1 MPGGIHALT
10 PPSNKQTKKSLTSA
24 LTYENEYFYDSPNAM
39 ISHFKGEEK
48 EAHNL
53 NKSLFLEKEKI
64 RCYRGS
70 LVSLDFNPC
79 LFSLLFLFPP
89 FSFLVIFPAPDR

>member
-39 ISHFKGEEK
+39 IIPTLKVK
-48 EAHNL
+48 KKRPITL
-53 NKSLFLEKEKI
+53 I
-64 RCYRGS
+64 RVFFWKRRK
-70 LVSLDFNPC
+70 LDVTED
-79 LFSLLFLFPP
+79 L
-89 FSFLVIFPAPDR
+89 